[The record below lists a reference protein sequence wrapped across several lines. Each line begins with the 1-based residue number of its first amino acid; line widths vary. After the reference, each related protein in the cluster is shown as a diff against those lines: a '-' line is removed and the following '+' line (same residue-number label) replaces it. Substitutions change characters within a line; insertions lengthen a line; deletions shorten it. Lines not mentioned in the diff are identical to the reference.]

1 MTKKEAKEAR
11 QNLFVLTQMISEEYA
26 GSERCQ
32 EHVDALAEFI
42 NKVEDEAKV

>member
-11 QNLFVLTQMISEEYA
+11 QNLFVLTQMIGEEYA

-32 EHVDALAEFI
+32 QHIDALAEFI